1 MNAPSFDPEAIRK
14 RLQQLPLF
22 AEMDEFEALG
32 YEVDLFCGKET
43 IPENTPQRP
52 SYFRLEHLQPDTTL
66 VRQGDLTTE
75 LVIVLDGLVSAYR
88 AEANQGTELL
98 DTFKA
103 GDWFGEVSAISHVPA
118 MATMKTDSD
127 CHIAVMDARL
137 FKKFFLEED
146 HFREVVEKN
155 YRERSLLLHLK
166 VVPLFANLS
175 REDLSHIKDKVEFLR
190 FEEEEGG
197 ETIATEG
204 EEADAF
210 YLVRSGAVKCYTKED
225 GAKERVLAYYMG
237 NSSFGEHSIAT
248 LDRNWPATYETMAWT
263 DVVKIPRAAFESV
276 REAKPEVH
284 KVLTN
289 TANLILGGDPEALE
303 RLYRK
308 SLSMDE
314 IEVMVYRQSVK
325 GGEALVID
333 KDKCIRCNA
342 CVEACVS
349 VHDDR
354 IPRISKVGTH
364 VSSDDVLITACYHC
378 AIPDCMASCGYG
390 AIRRD
395 AQGVVVFVYDNCVG
409 CAACVEACPY
419 DVIRMTEPR
428 HQQASETS
436 TKPGGALGF
445 LQNLPWIRDLFGAG
459 ATGDAESPPSSD
471 LQVTNCGATPDDRA
485 VDVKGKAI
493 KCDLCAGLP
502 FEACVYN
509 CPTFAIKRRKPEELF
524 KA

>member
-1 MNAPSFDPEAIRK
+1 M
-14 RLQQLPLF
+14 
-22 AEMDEFEALG
+22 
-32 YEVDLFCGKET
+32 
-43 IPENTPQRP
+43 
-52 SYFRLEHLQPDTTL
+52 
-66 VRQGDLTTE
+66 
-75 LVIVLDGLVSAYR
+75 VSAYR
-88 AEANQGTELL
+88 AETNQGTELL
-98 DTFKA
+98 GTYKA
-103 GDWFGEVSAISHVPA
+103 GDWFGEVSAMSHVPA
-118 MATMKTDSD
+118 LATLKTDSD
-127 CHIAVMDARL
+127 CHLAVIDARL

-146 HFREVVEKN
+146 HFREVVETN
-155 YRERSLLLHLK
+155 YRDKSLLFHLK
-166 VVPLFANLS
+166 VVPLFSGLS
-175 REDLSHIKDKVEFLR
+175 REELSHIKDKVEFIR
-190 FEEEEGG
+190 FGEEEGG

-210 YLVRSGAVKCYTKED
+210 YLVRSGAVKCYKEE
-225 GAKERVLAYYMG
+225 GGKPRVLAYYMG
-237 NSSFGEHSIAT
+237 NSSFGEHSVAT
-248 LDRNWPATYETMAWT
+248 VDRTWPGTYETMTWT
-263 DVVKIPRAAFESV
+263 DVVKIPREAFESV
-276 REAKPEVH
+276 REIRPEVH
-284 KVLTN
+284 RVLSS
-289 TANLILGGDPEALE
+289 TANLMLGGDAEALS
-303 RLYRK
+303 RLYSK

-314 IEVMVYRQSVK
+314 IDVMVYRESVK

-354 IPRISKVGTH
+354 VPRISKVGTQ

-378 AIPDCMASCGYG
+378 AIPDCMSSCGYG

-428 HQQASETS
+428 PSHPSEAPMKS
-436 TKPGGALGF
+436 TGAFGF
-445 LQNLPWIRDLFGAG
+445 LQNLPWLRDLFGG
-459 ATGDAESPPSSD
+459 GTPGVAESQPSGD
-471 LQVTNCGATPDDRA
+471 MQVTNCGATPDDRA
-485 VDVKGKAI
+485 VSVKGKAI

-524 KA
+524 KV